1 MNMTRAFW
9 SFFAVLVLSGA
20 VITFAG
26 HAGEAAEAAAPPAP
40 LTEPELIAVLESDA
54 DWAQKQEACRRLRHV
69 GTQASIPA
77 LAALLPDETLSHLA
91 RFALESMPYPEVDQV
106 FRDAL
111 G

>member
-26 HAGEAAEAAAPPAP
+26 HAGEAAEAF
-40 LTEPELIAVLESDA
+40 
-54 DWAQKQEACRRLRHV
+54 CRYKLRHLREAHERAS
-69 GTQASIPA
+69 GTKMEPPGW
-77 LAALLPDETLSHLA
+77 LAD
-91 RFALESMPYPEVDQV
+91 
-106 FRDAL
+106 

>member
-1 MNMTRAFW
+1 MTRAFW

-69 GTQASIPA
+69 GTQASIP
-77 LAALLPDETLSHLA
+77 
-91 RFALESMPYPEVDQV
+91 
-106 FRDAL
+106 
-111 G
+111 